1 MQHYGNMMEAMNNFF
16 NAVQAEQAAL
26 IAESNAQAEEARA
39 LIARVQNTIEKHDE
53 LNAVMDMIAVRVNE
67 GCSTIKTTTN
77 NIKDALSDIINGE
90 VPECSVDLFEGY
102 CEQCGEEVTSGCECK
117 GKDGELLC
125 PMCFEA
131 EAKNEEEPADA
142 EAEAIEA

>member
-1 MQHYGNMMEAMNNFF
+1 MKHYGNMMEAMTNFF
-16 NAVQAEQAAL
+16 NAVQEEQAAL
-26 IAESNAQAEEARA
+26 VAESNAQAEEARA

-53 LNAVMDMIAVRVNE
+53 LNAVMGMVAVRVNE
-67 GCSTIKTTTN
+67 GCARIKTTTD

-102 CEQCGEEVTSGCECK
+102 CERCGEEITSGCECK
-117 GKDGELLC
+117 GADGELLC

-131 EAKNEEEPADA
+131 ETEEEPVDA
-142 EAEAIEA
+142 EAEIVEA

>member
-16 NAVQAEQAAL
+16 NTVQAEQAAL

-53 LNAVMDMIAVRVNE
+53 LNAVMGMVAVRVNE
-67 GCSTIKTTTN
+67 GCTRIKTATD

-90 VPECSVDLFEGY
+90 VPKCSVDLFEGY
-102 CEQCGEEVTSGCECK
+102 CDQCGEEVTSGWKYE
-117 GKDGELLC
+117 GKNGELLC

-131 EAKNEEEPADA
+131 ETEEEPADA
-142 EAEAIEA
+142 EAEVVEA